1 MAGRFDTLPMK
12 RTFAFLL
19 PALAV
24 MLLVACARPEVAPTS
39 KLPRTSD
46 EVLAMLQAGN
56 ERFHGFHA
64 VHPDQSPERLK
75 ELLDGQHPWAVVI
88 SCSDSRVVPELVFD
102 QGLGDLFTV
111 RTAGNVVGEYELAS
125 VEYAVEHLGAPLV
138 IVMGHTQCGA
148 INAFLH
154 EGDQPCHGHMKQLVA
169 YLKAEEEE
177 REAAANGLTL
187 DEATRAN
194 IAHGV
199 HVVERLFHE
208 IEAGG
213 HPLNA
218 KVVGALYHIE
228 NGQVE
233 WVEVAPVVVAEGWG
247 R

>member
-1 MAGRFDTLPMK
+1 MK
-12 RTFAFLL
+12 NSIPFFV
-19 PALAV
+19 LAATV
-24 MLLVACARPEVAPTS
+24 FVGCTRPEQVPKASVPET
-39 KLPRTSD
+39 PD
-46 EVLAMLQAGN
+46 AVLAMLQNGN
-56 ERFHGFHA
+56 ERFHEFHA
-64 VHPDQSPERLK
+64 VHPDQTPERMK
-75 ELLDGQHPWAVVI
+75 ELMNGQHPWAVVI

-148 INAFLH
+148 INALLH

-169 YLKAEEEE
+169 YLAAEEEE
-177 REAAANGLTL
+177 RDAAEDGLTL

-194 IAHGV
+194 ITHGV
-199 HVVERLFHE
+199 HEVERLFRE
-208 IEAGG
+208 IEEGG
-213 HPLNA
+213 HPLHA

-228 NGQVE
+228 NGHVE
-233 WVEVAPVVVAEGWG
+233 WLEVEPMAVAEGRG

>member
-1 MAGRFDTLPMK
+1 MK
-12 RTFAFLL
+12 RSFMLLL
-19 PALAV
+19 PWMAV
-24 MLLVACARPEVAPTS
+24 LLLVGCTRQETVPLSSVPDTPEG
-39 KLPRTSD
+39 
-46 EVLAMLQAGN
+46 VLAMLQAGN
-56 ERFHGFHA
+56 ERFHDFHA
-64 VHPDQSPERLK
+64 IHPDQGPERMK
-75 ELLDGQHPWAVVI
+75 ELLDGQHPWAVVV

-125 VEYAVEHLGAPLV
+125 VEYAVEYLGAPLV

-154 EGDQPCHGHMKQLVA
+154 EGDTPCHGHMKQLVA
-169 YLKAEEEE
+169 YLAAEEEE
-177 REAAANGLTL
+177 QAASADGLTL

-199 HVVERLFHE
+199 HEVERLFRE

-213 HPLNA
+213 HPLRA

-228 NGQVE
+228 NGHVE
-233 WVEVAPVVVAEGWG
+233 WLEVEPLVVAEGWG

>member
-1 MAGRFDTLPMK
+1 MAVLLFVGCTRHETVPMSSVPDT
-12 RTFAFLL
+12 
-19 PALAV
+19 
-24 MLLVACARPEVAPTS
+24 PEG
-39 KLPRTSD
+39 
-46 EVLAMLQAGN
+46 VLAMLQAGN
-56 ERFHGFHA
+56 ERFRDFHA
-64 VHPDQSPERLK
+64 VHPDQTPERMK
-75 ELLDGQHPWAVVI
+75 ELLGGQHPWAVVI

-148 INAFLH
+148 INALLN
-154 EGDQPCHGHMKQLVA
+154 EGEQPCHGHMKQLVA
-169 YLKAEEEE
+169 YLAAEEEE
-177 REAAANGLTL
+177 QAASEDGLTL

-199 HVVERLFHE
+199 HEVERLFRE

-213 HPLNA
+213 HPLRA

-228 NGQVE
+228 DGHVE
-233 WVEVAPVVVAEGWG
+233 WLEVEPLAVAEGWG